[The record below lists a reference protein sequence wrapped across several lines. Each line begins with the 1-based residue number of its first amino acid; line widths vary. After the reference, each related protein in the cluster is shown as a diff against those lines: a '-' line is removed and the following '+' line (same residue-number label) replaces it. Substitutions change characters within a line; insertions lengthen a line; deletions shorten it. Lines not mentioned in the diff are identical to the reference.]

1 VTFYNIKNKFVQIS
15 QILLRDPEN
24 KKNDGDKNDI
34 CIVCKNRL
42 TKENTKVKEN
52 QKYIKYKKIIC
63 SSCFKDYYP

>member
-1 VTFYNIKNKFVQIS
+1 
-15 QILLRDPEN
+15 LRDPEN
-24 KKNDGDKNDI
+24 ENNDGDKNKI
-34 CIVCKNRL
+34 CIVCKNSL